1 MNGTF
6 MGKYLDGRRVCQL
19 RVETPSLRGGITM
32 VMDANENI
40 FSVGDESGSAGPA
53 QDPYAQFCD
62 AYLEPVILR
71 RKWELVIDEVGPQNS
86 NVFEFPL
93 FNQAFCDMAIGL
105 AEERNAWMTDR
116 HRAYPAVDVELGSL
130 GIGEMYTRVIH
141 DFVAPIAKSIWSL
154 EGGWV
159 DQPYAENFMIRYR
172 KEDQNHLY
180 LHHDWSHWTMG
191 VRLNGEFEGGG
202 TYFQRLGMTM
212 TPKRNGNAFIHPGMV
227 THRHGARPV
236 WDGTRYILI
245 SFIRAAQNAL

>member
-19 RVETPSLRGGITM
+19 RVETPSLRGSIMM

-71 RKWELVIDEVGPQNS
+71 REWELVIDEVGPQHS

-93 FNQAFCDMAIGL
+93 FNQAFCDMVIGL

-130 GIGEMYTRVIH
+130 GIGEMYTRIIH

-154 EGGWV
+154 EGDWV

>member
-6 MGKYLDGRRVCQL
+6 MGKYLDGRWVWQL
-19 RVETPSLRGGITM
+19 RVETPSLRGSIMM

-71 RKWELVIDEVGPQNS
+71 REWELVIDEVGPQHS

-93 FNQAFCDMAIGL
+93 FNQAFCDMVIGL

-130 GIGEMYTRVIH
+130 GIGEMYTRIIH

-154 EGGWV
+154 EGDWV

-172 KEDQNHLY
+172 REDQNHLY

>member
-1 MNGTF
+1 
-6 MGKYLDGRRVCQL
+6 
-19 RVETPSLRGGITM
+19 M

-71 RKWELVIDEVGPQNS
+71 REWELVIDEVGPQHS

-93 FNQAFCDMAIGL
+93 FNQAFCDMVIGL

-130 GIGEMYTRVIH
+130 GIGEMYTRIIH

-154 EGGWV
+154 EGDWV

>member
-6 MGKYLDGRRVCQL
+6 MGKYLAGRRVWQL
-19 RVETPSLRGGITM
+19 RVETPSLRGSIMM

-71 RKWELVIDEVGPQNS
+71 REWELVIDEVGPQHS

-93 FNQAFCDMAIGL
+93 FNQAFCDMVIGL

-154 EGGWV
+154 EGDWV

>member
-1 MNGTF
+1 
-6 MGKYLDGRRVCQL
+6 
-19 RVETPSLRGGITM
+19 
-32 VMDANENI
+32 MDANENI

-71 RKWELVIDEVGPQNS
+71 REWELVIDEVGPQHS

-93 FNQAFCDMAIGL
+93 FNQAFCDMVIGL

-130 GIGEMYTRVIH
+130 GIGEMYTRIIH

-154 EGGWV
+154 EGDWV

>member
-1 MNGTF
+1 
-6 MGKYLDGRRVCQL
+6 MGKYLDGRRVWQL
-19 RVETPSLRGGITM
+19 RVETPSLRGSIMM

-71 RKWELVIDEVGPQNS
+71 REWELVIDEVGPQHS

-93 FNQAFCDMAIGL
+93 FNQAFCDMLIGL

-130 GIGEMYTRVIH
+130 GIGEMYTRIIH

-154 EGGWV
+154 EGDWV

-172 KEDQNHLY
+172 REDQNHLY

-227 THRHGARPV
+227 THRHGARQV

-245 SFIRAAQNAL
+245 SFMRAGQDTL

>member
-1 MNGTF
+1 
-6 MGKYLDGRRVCQL
+6 
-19 RVETPSLRGGITM
+19 M

-53 QDPYAQFCD
+53 QDPYAQFCE

-71 RKWELVIDEVGPQNS
+71 REWELVIDEVGPQHS

-93 FNQAFCDMAIGL
+93 FNQAFCDMVIGL

-154 EGGWV
+154 EGDWV

>member
-1 MNGTF
+1 
-6 MGKYLDGRRVCQL
+6 
-19 RVETPSLRGGITM
+19 
-32 VMDANENI
+32 MDANENI

-71 RKWELVIDEVGPQNS
+71 REWELVIDEVGPQHS

-93 FNQAFCDMAIGL
+93 FNQAFCDMVIGL

-154 EGGWV
+154 EGDWV

>member
-19 RVETPSLRGGITM
+19 RIETPSLRGSIMM

-40 FSVGDESGSAGPA
+40 FSVGDESGSVGPA

-71 RKWELVIDEVGPQNS
+71 REWELVIDEVGPQHS

-93 FNQAFCDMAIGL
+93 FNQAFCDMVIGL

-130 GIGEMYTRVIH
+130 GIGEMYTRIIH
-141 DFVAPIAKSIWSL
+141 DFVAPIAKSIWYL
-154 EGGWV
+154 EGDWV

-245 SFIRAAQNAL
+245 SFMRAGQNAL

>member
-1 MNGTF
+1 
-6 MGKYLDGRRVCQL
+6 
-19 RVETPSLRGGITM
+19 M

-71 RKWELVIDEVGPQNS
+71 REWELVIDEVGPQHS

-93 FNQAFCDMAIGL
+93 FNQAFCDMVIGL

-154 EGGWV
+154 EGDWV

>member
-6 MGKYLDGRRVCQL
+6 MGKYLAGRRVLQL
-19 RVETPSLRGGITM
+19 RVETPSLRGSIMM

-71 RKWELVIDEVGPQNS
+71 REWELVIDEVGPQHS

-93 FNQAFCDMAIGL
+93 FNQAFCDMVIGL

-154 EGGWV
+154 EGDWV

-245 SFIRAAQNAL
+245 SFMRAGQGTL

>member
-1 MNGTF
+1 
-6 MGKYLDGRRVCQL
+6 MGKYLDGRWVWQL
-19 RVETPSLRGGITM
+19 RVETPSLRGSIMM

-71 RKWELVIDEVGPQNS
+71 REWELVIDEVGPQHS

-93 FNQAFCDMAIGL
+93 FNQAFCDMVIGL

-130 GIGEMYTRVIH
+130 GIGEMYTRIIH

-154 EGGWV
+154 EGDWV

>member
-1 MNGTF
+1 
-6 MGKYLDGRRVCQL
+6 
-19 RVETPSLRGGITM
+19 M

-71 RKWELVIDEVGPQNS
+71 REWELVIDEVGPQHS

-93 FNQAFCDMAIGL
+93 FNQAFCDMVIGL

-154 EGGWV
+154 EGDWV

-245 SFIRAAQNAL
+245 SFMRAGQGTL

>member
-19 RVETPSLRGGITM
+19 RVETPSLRGSIMM

-71 RKWELVIDEVGPQNS
+71 REWELVIDEVGPQHS

-93 FNQAFCDMAIGL
+93 FNQAFCDMVIGL

-154 EGGWV
+154 EGDWV

>member
-1 MNGTF
+1 
-6 MGKYLDGRRVCQL
+6 MGKYLDGRRVLQL
-19 RVETPSLRGGITM
+19 RVETPSLRGSIM
-32 VMDANENI
+32 KVMDANENI

-71 RKWELVIDEVGPQNS
+71 REWELVIDEVGPQHS

-93 FNQAFCDMAIGL
+93 FNQAFCDMVIGL

-154 EGGWV
+154 EGDWV

>member
-1 MNGTF
+1 M
-6 MGKYLDGRRVCQL
+6 
-19 RVETPSLRGGITM
+19 M

-71 RKWELVIDEVGPQNS
+71 REWELVIDEVGPQHS

-93 FNQAFCDMAIGL
+93 FNQAFCDMVIGL

-130 GIGEMYTRVIH
+130 GIGEMYTRIIH

-154 EGGWV
+154 EGDWV

>member
-1 MNGTF
+1 
-6 MGKYLDGRRVCQL
+6 
-19 RVETPSLRGGITM
+19 M

-71 RKWELVIDEVGPQNS
+71 REWELVIDEVGPQHS

-93 FNQAFCDMAIGL
+93 FNQAFCDMVIGL

-130 GIGEMYTRVIH
+130 GIGEMYTRIIH

-154 EGGWV
+154 EGDWV

-172 KEDQNHLY
+172 REDQNHLY

-245 SFIRAAQNAL
+245 SFMRAGQDTL

>member
-6 MGKYLDGRRVCQL
+6 MGKYLDGRRVWQL
-19 RVETPSLRGGITM
+19 RVETPSLRGSIMM

-71 RKWELVIDEVGPQNS
+71 REWELVIDEVGPQHS

-93 FNQAFCDMAIGL
+93 FNQAFCDMVIGL

-154 EGGWV
+154 EGDWV

-245 SFIRAAQNAL
+245 SFMRAGQGTL

>member
-1 MNGTF
+1 M
-6 MGKYLDGRRVCQL
+6 
-19 RVETPSLRGGITM
+19 M

-71 RKWELVIDEVGPQNS
+71 REWELVIDEVGPQHS

-93 FNQAFCDMAIGL
+93 FNQAFCDMVIGL

-130 GIGEMYTRVIH
+130 GIGEMYTRIIH

-154 EGGWV
+154 EGDWV

-172 KEDQNHLY
+172 REDQNHLY

-245 SFIRAAQNAL
+245 SFMRAGQDTL

>member
-1 MNGTF
+1 MAG
-6 MGKYLDGRRVCQL
+6 GVWQL
-19 RVETPSLRGGITM
+19 RVETPSLRGSIMM

-71 RKWELVIDEVGPQNS
+71 REWELVIDEVGPQHS

-93 FNQAFCDMAIGL
+93 FNQAFCDMVIGL

-154 EGGWV
+154 EGDWV

>member
-1 MNGTF
+1 
-6 MGKYLDGRRVCQL
+6 
-19 RVETPSLRGGITM
+19 
-32 VMDANENI
+32 MDANENI
-40 FSVGDESGSAGPA
+40 FSVGDEAGLPVPA

-71 RKWELVIDEVGPQNS
+71 REWELVVDEVGPQHS

-93 FNQAFCDMAIGL
+93 FNQAFCDMVIGL

-130 GIGEMYTRVIH
+130 DIGEMYTRVIH
-141 DFVAPIAKSIWSL
+141 DFVSPIAKSIWSL
-154 EGGWV
+154 EGDWV

-245 SFIRAAQNAL
+245 SFMRAGQDTL

>member
-1 MNGTF
+1 
-6 MGKYLDGRRVCQL
+6 MGKYLDGRRVLQL
-19 RVETPSLRGGITM
+19 RVETPSLRGSIMM

-71 RKWELVIDEVGPQNS
+71 REWELVIDEVGPQHS

-93 FNQAFCDMAIGL
+93 FNQAFCDMVIGL

-154 EGGWV
+154 EGDWV

>member
-1 MNGTF
+1 
-6 MGKYLDGRRVCQL
+6 MGKYLDGRRVWQL
-19 RVETPSLRGGITM
+19 RVETPSLRGSIMM

-71 RKWELVIDEVGPQNS
+71 REWELVIDEVGPQHS

-93 FNQAFCDMAIGL
+93 FNQAFCDMVIGL

-154 EGGWV
+154 EGDWV

>member
-1 MNGTF
+1 
-6 MGKYLDGRRVCQL
+6 MGKYLDGRRVWQL
-19 RVETPSLRGGITM
+19 RVETPSLRGSIMM

-71 RKWELVIDEVGPQNS
+71 REWELVIDEVGPQHS

-93 FNQAFCDMAIGL
+93 FNQAFCDMVIGL

-154 EGGWV
+154 EGDWV

-245 SFIRAAQNAL
+245 SFMRAGQDTL